1 MRGFLRKLSWLTQ
14 RRRKEVELR
23 EELEFHLDEETEQ
36 GKAAGLTEERARFV
50 ARRDL
55 GNVTLISED
64 TRATWG
70 WTMLEQLGQDLRYA
84 VRMMASNR
92 TFTAL
97 ALLVL
102 TLGIGANTA
111 IYSFMDSILLRS
123 LPVPD
128 PERLV
133 VLKWRTA
140 QPSSAA
146 TAKSRMQ
153 SLSTTGS
160 YLDPELGQI
169 RSVFPYPA
177 FELFQQ
183 ESGAFSSV
191 FAYRGAQ
198 GLKLTVRGQATL
210 ADGVY
215 ASGDYFRGTGAAA
228 AAGRLLSAED
238 DRIGAAAVAVVSAR
252 FARQRFGD
260 THSAVG
266 RSFHINDVP
275 FTIVGVTPPAFFGV
289 NPEWAPDF
297 FVPLHANV
305 LIEPRDQKGPSV
317 VEKYSADDFYWLDVM
332 GRLSPGVSREQ
343 AQAALG
349 PLFRE
354 YVTSTT
360 GEIPELMVMDGAG
373 GLDSL
378 RHLYSQPLYVLMTM
392 VGLILAIA
400 CANIA
405 NLLLARSAAR
415 RREMAVRLSIG
426 AGRLR
431 VIRQLLTESVLLASI
446 GGALGVLLA
455 VGGMR
460 VLTALLA
467 SGRENFTLRAELNWA
482 VLGVTAALVIVTGL
496 LFGLAPALQ
505 ATRVD
510 VIPALKEVRAG
521 QVGGRVRRRWLP
533 VSLSQ
538 TLVVAQIALSLLLLV
553 GAGLFVRTLST
564 LHSTELGFNREN
576 LLLLHVNAEQAGYRG
591 PSLAVFY
598 ADLQRRFRGIPGV
611 RDVSLS
617 ATSQVGEGSMYLEV
631 TVPGPRTQGDDP
643 TATGAA
649 MLPVGPS
656 YFRTLQIP
664 IVLGREFGERD
675 GPGTRGVVVV
685 SESFARTHFGS
696 ESPLGR
702 RMNVGPMSDLEI
714 VGVVKDAHYGPLREG
729 PAPWVSR
736 TPPMVYLPYN
746 QGEGLNQMV
755 FALRTA
761 GDPHGHV
768 GAAREVLRQADAGV
782 PMGRITTQ
790 AAQIDQTINQEI
802 VFARL
807 SSGFAMLALVI
818 ACVGLYGTMTY
829 SVTRRT
835 GEIGIRMALGAQ
847 RGRVMWLVLRQVIV
861 LGLAGLVIGLPVAL
875 AASKLVESFL
885 FETEPNDPLA
895 ITAAVGMLLAATA
908 VAAYVPARRAS
919 RIDPMVA
926 LRHE

>member
-1 MRGFLRKLSWLTQ
+1 MRRFLRKLSWLPQ

-36 GKAAGLTEERARFV
+36 GKAAGLTEEQARSV

-55 GNVTLISED
+55 GNVTLIAED

-70 WTMLEQLGQDLRYA
+70 WTALEQLGQDLRYA

-102 TLGIGANTA
+102 ALGIGANTA

-140 QPSSAA
+140 QPGSAA
-146 TAKSRMQ
+146 SGKTRKQ

-183 ESGAFSSV
+183 QSAAFSSV

-215 ASGDYFRGTGAAA
+215 ASGDYFRGTGTAA

-260 THSAVG
+260 TQSAVG

-305 LIEPRDQKGPSV
+305 LIEPRDHKGPSV
-317 VEKYSADDFYWLDVM
+317 VERYSADDFYWLDVM
-332 GRLSPGVSREQ
+332 GRLSPGVSRDQ

-349 PLFRE
+349 PVFRE

-426 AGRLR
+426 AGRRR

-446 GGALGVLLA
+446 GGVLGVLLA

-467 SGRENFTLRAELNWA
+467 SGRENFTLRAELNWS
-482 VLGVTAALVIVTGL
+482 VLGMTAALVIVTAL
-496 LFGLAPALQ
+496 LFGLAPALH

-510 VIPALKEVRAG
+510 VIPALKEVRPG
-521 QVGGRVRRRWLP
+521 QIGGRVRRRLP

-538 TLVVAQIALSLLLLV
+538 TLVVAQIAVSLLLLV

-591 PSLAVFY
+591 SNLAVFY
-598 ADLQRRFRGIPGV
+598 ADLQRRFRAIPGV

-617 ATSQVGEGSMYLEV
+617 ATSQVGERSMYLEV
-631 TVPGPRTQGDDP
+631 TVPGTRTQGDDP
-643 TATGAA
+643 AATGAA

-675 GPGTRGVVVV
+675 GPGTRSVVVV

-746 QGEGLNQMV
+746 QWERPNQMV

-761 GDPHGHV
+761 GDPYGHV
-768 GAAREVLRQADAGV
+768 SAAREVLRQADAGV

-790 AAQIDQTINQEI
+790 AAEIDQTINQEI
-802 VFARL
+802 VFAQL

-835 GEIGIRMALGAQ
+835 GEIGVRMALGAP

-885 FETEPNDPLA
+885 FGTEPNDPLA
-895 ITAAVGMLLAATA
+895 ITAAVAMLLAATA

>member
-1 MRGFLRKLSWLTQ
+1 MRRFLRKLSWLPQ

-36 GKAAGLTEERARFV
+36 GKAAGLTEEQARSV

-55 GNVTLISED
+55 GNVTLIAED

-70 WTMLEQLGQDLRYA
+70 WTALEQLGQDLRYA

-102 TLGIGANTA
+102 ALGIGANTA

-140 QPSSAA
+140 QPGSAA
-146 TAKSRMQ
+146 SGKTRKQ

-183 ESGAFSSV
+183 QSAAFSSV

-215 ASGDYFRGTGAAA
+215 ASGDYFRGTGTAA

-260 THSAVG
+260 TQSAVG

-305 LIEPRDQKGPSV
+305 LIEPRDHKGPSV
-317 VEKYSADDFYWLDVM
+317 VERYSADDFYWLDVM
-332 GRLSPGVSREQ
+332 GRLSPGVSRDQ

-349 PLFRE
+349 PVFRE

-426 AGRLR
+426 AGRRR

-446 GGALGVLLA
+446 GGVLGVLLA

-467 SGRENFTLRAELNWA
+467 SGRENFTLRAELNWS
-482 VLGVTAALVIVTGL
+482 VLGMTAALVIVTAL
-496 LFGLAPALQ
+496 LFGLAPALH

-510 VIPALKEVRAG
+510 VIPALKEVRPG
-521 QVGGRVRRRWLP
+521 QIGGRVRRRLP

-538 TLVVAQIALSLLLLV
+538 TLVVAQIAVSLLLLV

-591 PSLAVFY
+591 SNLAVFY
-598 ADLQRRFRGIPGV
+598 ADLQRRFRAIPGV

-617 ATSQVGEGSMYLEV
+617 ATSQVGERSMYLEV
-631 TVPGPRTQGDDP
+631 TVPGTRTQGDDP
-643 TATGAA
+643 AATGAA

-675 GPGTRGVVVV
+675 GPGTRSVVVV

-746 QGEGLNQMV
+746 QWERPNQMV

-761 GDPHGHV
+761 GDPYGHV
-768 GAAREVLRQADAGV
+768 SAAREVLRQADAGV

-790 AAQIDQTINQEI
+790 AAEIDQTINQEI
-802 VFARL
+802 VFAQL

-835 GEIGIRMALGAQ
+835 GEIGVRMALGAP

-885 FETEPNDPLA
+885 FGTEPNDPLA
-895 ITAAVGMLLAATA
+895 ITAAVAMLLAATG

-926 LRHE
+926 LRHQ